1 MNANSNRTTEQIIA
15 ILVMGWGVGWF
26 GCYWVSDGWQPAV
39 IAGGLGV
46 TSIAVASS
54 IWRSSA
60 RAAVAYVCWAVVDV
74 LGLVTVDVIRD
85 EDLWKVALGGACG
98 AAILAVIGWILISSR
113 RSR

>member
-1 MNANSNRTTEQIIA
+1 MNATSNRTTEQIIA

-26 GCYWVSDGWQPAV
+26 GCYSVADGWLPAV

-60 RAAVAYVCWAVVDV
+60 SAAVAYVCWAVVDV
-74 LGLVTVDVIRD
+74 LGLVTVDVIHD

-98 AAILAVIGWILISSR
+98 AAILAVLGWILISSR